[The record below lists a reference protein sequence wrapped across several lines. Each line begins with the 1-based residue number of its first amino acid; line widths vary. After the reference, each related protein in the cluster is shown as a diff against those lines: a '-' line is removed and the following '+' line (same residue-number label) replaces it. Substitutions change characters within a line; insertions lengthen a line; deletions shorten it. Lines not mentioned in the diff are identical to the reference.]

1 MHEQK
6 LENLHLLD
14 KIKSVNPKTGVAGK
28 QAVKIDDSAFKRMLK
43 ESLVNKPV
51 GEKQKLTLRSGKAP
65 QPLVH
70 HTNMI

>member
-6 LENLHLLD
+6 LENLQLLN
-14 KIKSVNPKTGVAGK
+14 KIKSVNPKTGAAGT

-51 GEKQKLTLRSGKAP
+51 GEK
-65 QPLVH
+65 
-70 HTNMI
+70 